1 MNLKKASTFLA
12 ILMIASLTS
21 LSAQDLIA
29 RQAPVNTKLK
39 AIDELALKNQIKK
52 ENVNSDGFG
61 LYSSWDNNH
70 VHGHNNTAVPEHFN
84 IDLRGFSM
92 PTTSRKITSLFGPR
106 WGRRHNG
113 LDVKV
118 NIGDTIYAAFEGKV
132 RVVKYEAAGYGNYV
146 VIRHSNGLETI
157 YGHLS
162 KWLVEPNEEVASGQP
177 IGLGGNT
184 GRSTGS
190 HLHFET
196 RFLGQALNPQLLF
209 DFPNQ
214 DVTGDFYAYRSGVS
228 RNLPNEEVAESRDTR
243 GNEMAESNPY
253 HKVQKGET
261 LYRIAKENGISVD
274 KLCQLNGLKKSTKLR
289 PGQILRCS

>member
-1 MNLKKASTFLA
+1 MNFKKASTFLA
-12 ILMIASLTS
+12 LLMIASITS

-29 RQAPVNTKLK
+29 RQAPINTKLK

-52 ENVNSDGFG
+52 ESVNSDGFS
-61 LYSSWDNNH
+61 LYSSWDNNR
-70 VHGHNNTAVPEHFN
+70 VHGHNNALPTHFN

-146 VIRHSNGLETI
+146 VIRHPNGLETI

-162 KWLVEPNEEVASGQP
+162 KWLVDPNEEVTSGQP

-214 DVTGDFYAYRSGVS
+214 DVTGDFYAFGSGVS
-228 RNLPNEEVAESRDTR
+228 RSLPNDEVAENREARSEAT
-243 GNEMAESNPY
+243 ESSPY

-261 LYRIAKENGISVD
+261 LYHIAKENGISVD

-289 PGQILRCS
+289 PGQVLRCS

>member
-12 ILMIASLTS
+12 ILTIASLTS

-52 ENVNSDGFG
+52 ESVNSDGFS

-70 VHGHNNTAVPEHFN
+70 VHGHNSALPEHFN

-132 RVVKYEAAGYGNYV
+132 RVVKYEAAGYGTYV
-146 VIRHSNGLETI
+146 VIRHPNGLETI

-162 KWLVEPNEEVASGQP
+162 KWLVESNQEVASGQP

-214 DVTGDFYAYRSGVS
+214 DVTGDSYAYGSGVS
-228 RNLPNEEVAESRDTR
+228 RNLPNEVAESRETKR
-243 GNEMAESNPY
+243 SEIAENSPY

-261 LYRIAKENGISVD
+261 LYRIAKESGISVD
-274 KLCQLNGLKKSTKLR
+274 KLCQLNGLKKNTKLK
-289 PGQILRCS
+289 PGQVLRCS